1 MGNERGQMLPFL
13 AVSILILLGWTAV
26 QLGLSKV
33 YLERTRLRD
42 AADAAALAAIN
53 SAYGE
58 SAPTYLGEKWVP
70 PKYDKDG
77 NKIRDGYWKKTMSS
91 YEDRIAMPTSTM
103 KSEAQR
109 YLERN
114 LQANGISHYKILSF
128 SVQVQREPRELQVH
142 VDRPNTEGR
151 VETYMEPF
159 PRWVR
164 ARVTA
169 KLEVPV
175 PLGSVANAPLMQ
187 VEVRGETQKTL
198 QNVRINKITGE
209 VEEE

>member
-1 MGNERGQMLPFL
+1 MLPFL
-13 AVSILILLGWTAV
+13 AVSVLILLGWTAV

-58 SAPTYLGEKWVP
+58 SAPTYLGERWVP
-70 PKYDKDG
+70 PEYDENGK
-77 NKIRDGYWKKTMSS
+77 KISDGYWTKTRSG
-91 YEDRIAMPTSTM
+91 YVDRIAMPTATM

-114 LQANGISHYKILSF
+114 LQANGISHYKVLSF
-128 SVQVQREPRELQVH
+128 SVQVQQEPRELQVH
-142 VDRPNTEGR
+142 VHRPHTEGR
-151 VETYMEPF
+151 IETYMEPF

-175 PLGSVANAPLMQ
+175 PLGNVASTQMMQ
-187 VEVRGETQKTL
+187 VEVRGEAQKTL
-198 QNVRINKITGE
+198 KDIRINKVTGE